1 MKYEALLLAAALG
14 AAPLAA
20 GAQSA
25 SPGPEPSTVSAPSA
39 TPMNSPMPAPSGG
52 TAPSGGSMSG
62 TPVTPKPETS
72 PSSSGGTSSGGTS
85 SGGTSSGGT
94 SSGGSGEVHRGV
106 GSGTSSGNKGKH
118 LGQIKHI
125 PNGSLSVSDLRYAL
139 THPLQEANKVR
150 GMKKVSFDKLRVYR
164 LSSSLKTMLK
174 VGAIDRDTAILAEL
188 SPAYEVAQTNGSNS
202 PIAYLQYVLANIN
215 VSNALNNVSV
225 LNNSNVNVGVTLQD
239 VLNDNKISI
248 GQVAGIFVNGLG
260 IITTITK

>member
-1 MKYEALLLAAALG
+1 MKSKALLLAAALG

-25 SPGPEPSTVSAPSA
+25 SPAPEPSTVTVPAA

-72 PSSSGGTSSGGTS
+72 PSTSN
-85 SGGTSSGGT
+85 GGT
-94 SSGGSGEVHRGV
+94 SSGGSGEVQRGA
-106 GSGTSSGNKGKH
+106 GGNSGKH
-118 LGQIKHI
+118 LGQIKQLKS
-125 PNGSLSVSDLRYAL
+125 GSLALTDLRYAL

-150 GMKKVSFDKLRVYR
+150 GMKSVSFDKLRVYR
-164 LSSSLKTMLK
+164 LSSGLKSMLK
-174 VGAIDRDTAILAEL
+174 VGALDRDTAILAEL
-188 SPAYEVAQTNGSNS
+188 SPVYEVAQTNGSNS

-239 VLNDNKISI
+239 VLNNNKISI

>member
-1 MKYEALLLAAALG
+1 MKYSVLLLAAALG

-25 SPGPEPSTVSAPSA
+25 PPAPEPSTVTAPSA
-39 TPMNSPMPAPSGG
+39 TPMNSPLPAPSPGAGG
-52 TAPSGGSMSG
+52 PTGGSMSG

-72 PSSSGGTSSGGTS
+72 PSSSGGTSSGA
-85 SGGTSSGGT
+85 
-94 SSGGSGEVHRGV
+94 GEVHRGV
-106 GSGTSSGNKGKH
+106 GSGTSSGNKGRH
-118 LGQIKHI
+118 LGQIKHL

-150 GMKKVSFDKLRVYR
+150 SMKSVSFDKLRVYR
-164 LSSSLKTMLK
+164 LSSSLKTLLK
-174 VGAIDRDTAILAEL
+174 VGALDRDTAILAEL